1 MPSKPDIKYK
11 TLEIP
16 AGLISIANEL
26 AEICLKTKQEEQITL
41 LTMQNVLELFIKSY
55 PEYVQYEYINNAS
68 DISNITIAGFTIYC
82 NGDIDF
88 NIKNIVSENPDI
100 FEGYTDGKG
109 HINWPTNY
117 MGLIRLEAAQNS
129 DAGMLFIGYGMA
141 FLVLWFYTIFFLYND
156 KINEYLTKF

>member
-88 NIKNIVSENPDI
+88 NLKNIVSEKWFHI
-100 FEGYTDGKG
+100 FNIDFYGFVDTEQ
-109 HINWPTNY
+109 
-117 MGLIRLEAAQNS
+117 LLE
-129 DAGMLFIGYGMA
+129 
-141 FLVLWFYTIFFLYND
+141 FLDSLKND
-156 KINEYLTKF
+156 KQDLEDVKKWIKYKSYEAPSRR